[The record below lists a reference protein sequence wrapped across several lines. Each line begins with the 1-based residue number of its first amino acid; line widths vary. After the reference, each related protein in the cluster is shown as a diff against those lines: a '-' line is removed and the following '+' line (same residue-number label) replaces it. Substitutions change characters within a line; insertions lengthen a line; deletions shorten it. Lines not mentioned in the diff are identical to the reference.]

1 MMANNLIGIHSM
13 VQKRG
18 SVSSLSSPSSKG
30 GQSPN
35 GETSSNSFSSPSSS
49 SQYAASSD
57 QYEYP
62 RGYFEALISN
72 AKTRYDEA
80 SKFYYMKRTYSAKFG
95 FYITLLQDLFIE
107 LASPPPTLPPETYSK
122 LAKLRHDIRRLQLN
136 LESRRDLLSTSATSI
151 MDLLSA
157 KPDMGGE
164 KSEAECEEDSVYE
177 QEAAR
182 AKQGRLRQMEMAQL
196 LQTITDLSLQEL
208 QIRQR
213 RLEAEAEYRRQFNEN
228 PPTPAAALALK
239 IPSRIDES
247 VTPTIKSPGNIIFYT
262 CRHIL
267 HFFIT

>member
-62 RGYFEALISN
+62 RGYFEALINN

-107 LASPPPTLPPETYSK
+107 LASPPPTLPTETYSK

-151 MDLLSA
+151 VDLLSA

-164 KSEAECEEDSVYE
+164 KSEAEYEEDSVYE

-247 VTPTIKSPGNIIFYT
+247 VTSTIKSPGNIIFYT